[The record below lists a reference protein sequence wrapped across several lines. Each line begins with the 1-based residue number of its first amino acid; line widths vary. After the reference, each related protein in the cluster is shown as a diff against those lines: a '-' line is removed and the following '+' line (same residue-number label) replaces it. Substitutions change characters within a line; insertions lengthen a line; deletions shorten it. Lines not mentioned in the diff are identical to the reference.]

1 LIKSCAACAPG
12 GRLGGMP
19 HVTVGSRPR
28 HLRRPKACGRR
39 CDMKLTV
46 IKNGTHSIA
55 WKHADQ
61 VTKEILDFLP

>member
-1 LIKSCAACAPG
+1 
-12 GRLGGMP
+12 
-19 HVTVGSRPR
+19 
-28 HLRRPKACGRR
+28 
-39 CDMKLTV
+39 MKLIV